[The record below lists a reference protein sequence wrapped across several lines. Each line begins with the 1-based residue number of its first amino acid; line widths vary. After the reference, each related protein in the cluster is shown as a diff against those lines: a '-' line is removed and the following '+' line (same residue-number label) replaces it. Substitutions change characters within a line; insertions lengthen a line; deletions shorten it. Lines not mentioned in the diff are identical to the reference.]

1 MFPAMPTDVAVS
13 DDGNLLVYSDTHIDV
28 FDTNTGDWVQTIN
41 IRKTRPLIKTGA
53 LNLSMLQEL
62 PHITYLCSYQGTL
75 NDIKNV
81 ARISRV
87 LSQSYQKLHN
97 NFIFIFFM
105 FAEDTLNVIKPE
117 LMMRGRDGRPVQRTR
132 RRFSVRETNKQIRS

>member
-62 PHITYLCSYQGTL
+62 PHITYLCSYQGTS

-81 ARISRV
+81 ARIFRV
-87 LSQSYQKLHN
+87 YHIKSCITTLYHYF
-97 NFIFIFFM
+97 FI

>member
-1 MFPAMPTDVAVS
+1 MFGDSIVLTTSFLFKEIMFPAMPTDVAVS

-75 NDIKNV
+75 NDIKMLPEFSEYSVSIISKV
-81 ARISRV
+81 AS
-87 LSQSYQKLHN
+87 
-97 NFIFIFFM
+97 
-105 FAEDTLNVIKPE
+105 
-117 LMMRGRDGRPVQRTR
+117 
-132 RRFSVRETNKQIRS
+132 

>member
-75 NDIKNV
+75 HDIKMLREFSNY
-81 ARISRV
+81 SR
-87 LSQSYQKLHN
+87 SYQKLHN
-97 NFIFIFFM
+97 NFIPLFFM

>member
-75 NDIKNV
+75 NDIKMLSEFSKY
-81 ARISRV
+81 SR
-87 LSQSYQKLHN
+87 SYQKLHN
-97 NFIFIFFM
+97 NFISLFFM

>member
-75 NDIKNV
+75 HDIKML
-81 ARISRV
+81 REFSKYSR
-87 LSQSYQKLHN
+87 SYQKLHN
-97 NFIFIFFM
+97 NFISLFFM

>member
-1 MFPAMPTDVAVS
+1 MPTDVAVS

-75 NDIKNV
+75 NDIRYIKRHELPIILQV
-81 ARISRV
+81 AKQ
-87 LSQSYQKLHN
+87 LN
-97 NFIFIFFM
+97 NI
-105 FAEDTLNVIKPE
+105 LYYVC
-117 LMMRGRDGRPVQRTR
+117 R
-132 RRFSVRETNKQIRS
+132 RHVKCY

>member
-75 NDIKNV
+75 NDIKMLPEFSKY
-81 ARISRV
+81 R
-87 LSQSYQKLHN
+87 SYQKLHN
-97 NFIFIFFM
+97 NFISLFFL
-105 FAEDTLNVIKPE
+105 FLQK
-117 LMMRGRDGRPVQRTR
+117 
-132 RRFSVRETNKQIRS
+132 IR

>member
-75 NDIKNV
+75 NDIRYIK
-81 ARISRV
+81 RQYYK
-87 LSQSYQKLHN
+87 SQNSL
-97 NFIFIFFM
+97 IIFFIM

>member
-81 ARISRV
+81 ARIFRV
-87 LSQSYQKLHN
+87 
-97 NFIFIFFM
+97 
-105 FAEDTLNVIKPE
+105 
-117 LMMRGRDGRPVQRTR
+117 
-132 RRFSVRETNKQIRS
+132 